1 LSWLV
6 LLPAVLVTLHGEP
19 MNQPQTIYEVLGRG
33 PVHTFPARMAP
44 SIALEVL
51 AGLEKPLRVL
61 DPMMGSGTV
70 MAVARSKGHRAF
82 GFDTDPLAV
91 LISKV
96 WATAINTEKVRDKA
110 SEVLDRAK
118 RIFAT
123 MPTRSAY
130 PQNADRETRQFV
142 AYWFDDYARRQLASL
157 AVAINRV
164 HDVAIRDALWCG
176 FSRLIISKQ
185 SGASLAMDLSHS
197 RPHKSFSRAPTKPF
211 RKFLSAVD
219 NVVENC
225 ISSTSIGRGPAC
237 YIRRGDARHLPM
249 GNDSVDLVLTSPPY
263 LNAIDYMRC
272 NKFSLVW
279 MGYSIGNLRQLRADG
294 IGAEIANHTA
304 QDDQGIRNILAE
316 LRLRPQLATRDEG
329 MLLRYIE
336 DMQQAVREVFRV
348 LVSGG
353 RAVYVIGENTV
364 HGTRIRNSVILSAL
378 AELSGLELYDRR
390 VRNLPANRRY
400 LPPPS
405 TGSGSATLDTRM
417 RREVILSF
425 VKP

>member
-1 LSWLV
+1 M
-6 LLPAVLVTLHGEP
+6 TLHGEP

-51 AGLEKPLRVL
+51 AGAEEPLRVL

-70 MAVARSKGHRAF
+70 LAVARSKGHRAI
-82 GFDTDPLAV
+82 GLDLDPLAV

-96 WATAINTEKVRDKA
+96 WTTAIDAEEVRNKA
-110 SEVLDRAK
+110 IEVQDRAR

-130 PQNADRETRQFV
+130 PRNADRETQQFV
-142 AYWFDDYARRQLASL
+142 TYWFDDYARRQLASL
-157 AVAINRV
+157 ATAINRV
-164 HDVAIRDALWCG
+164 HDEVTRDALWCG

-211 RKFLSAVD
+211 RKFLAAVD

-225 ISSTSIGRGPAC
+225 IDSTSLGRGPRS
-237 YIRRGDARHLPM
+237 YIRRGDARALPL
-249 GNDSVDLVLTSPPY
+249 GDSSVDIVLTSPPY

-272 NKFSLVW
+272 SKFSLIW
-279 MGYSIGNLRQLRADG
+279 MGYSIDDLRQLRANS
-294 IGAEIANHTA
+294 IGAEMANYAT
-304 QDDQGIRNILAE
+304 QNDQEIRHIFAE
-316 LRLRPQLATRDEG
+316 LRLRPQLTARDEG
-329 MLLRYIE
+329 MLLRYIN
-336 DMQQAVREVFRV
+336 DMRQAIREVFRV
-348 LVSGG
+348 LAPGG
-353 RAVYVIGENTV
+353 QAVFVVGENTV
-364 HGTRIRNSVILSAL
+364 RGTRIRNSVIISAL
-378 AELSGLELYDRR
+378 AQISGLDLHNRR

-405 TGSGSATLDTRM
+405 TGSGSATLNTRM

-425 VKP
+425 MKP